1 MASERTLVLV
11 KPDGVQRGL
20 IGEVIGRI
28 ERRGLRLCALKLV
41 QIDEATAARHY
52 AEHVGKPFY
61 ESLMRFITSG
71 PVVAMVWEGPGA
83 VGLVR
88 SSMGATD
95 PAKAAPGTI
104 RGDLATSIGNNV
116 VHGGNSRGGGRWRSA
131 SFSATMSWLTGRAR
145 FADGPPGRSEGARSR
160 SAGGTA
166 FRSPLTA
173 ASSRRMRR
181 PRGRAPRAIPIAA
194 APGVGAAVVTNVGP
208 APGHR
213 SC

>member
-83 VGLVR
+83 VALVR

-104 RGDLATSIGNNV
+104 RGDLAISIGNNV
-116 VHGGNSRGGGRWRSA
+116 VHGSDSPERGEVEIGVFFRDDELVDWESALGGWTS
-131 SFSATMSWLTGRAR
+131 G
-145 FADGPPGRSEGARSR
+145 EE
-160 SAGGTA
+160 
-166 FRSPLTA
+166 
-173 ASSRRMRR
+173 
-181 PRGRAPRAIPIAA
+181 
-194 APGVGAAVVTNVGP
+194 
-208 APGHR
+208 
-213 SC
+213 